1 MTTIIPQKR
10 PRSRD
15 VGRFVLRMAETGER
29 PSIYRLRH
37 DVYATELGQHPENP
51 QGMLSDA
58 LDEFNHYIVACEEGE
73 IVGFV
78 SLTPPGH
85 GRYSVDKYV
94 PREELPVPADDRL
107 YEVRLLTVA
116 KSHRSGPV
124 TALLMHAALRWID
137 EHGGRSI
144 VAIGRREVLGLY
156 EKAGF
161 VPAGRAI
168 RSGQVTYELMSTDVE
183 RRARSLPG
191 TAGSLSGSKAVS
203 IGALSFRCFAW
214 KSASMAARFS
224 EPSARISPRSS
235 GGRQSSMPTCWT
247 PGSRRLPGASVAG
260 GVPGVDNADVAP
272 TRCEGLVRAISKARG
287 IPERSLAPGA
297 GSSALIYLAFRE
309 WLDPSSRV
317 LLLDPTYGEYAHVL
331 ENIVGCRVDRLRL
344 DRAAAT
350 PSIWLNWKHAC
361 GGATTW
367 WSSSIR
373 TIQPAGI
380 SPAAIWKPCSV
391 APRPERAFGSTRP
404 MSITLVRM
412 SRWNASRPIVRT
424 SSSVN
429 RFQRSAL

>member
-29 PSIYRLRH
+29 SSIYRLRH
-37 DVYATELGQHPENP
+37 DVYATELGQHSENR

-58 LDEFNHYIVACEEGE
+58 LDEFNYYIVACEEGE

-183 RRARSLPG
+183 RARTFAARHSGVIERLK
-191 TAGSLSGSKAVS
+191 GSIDWCFEFPL
-203 IGALSFRCFAW
+203 FRMEECEHGG
-214 KSASMAARFS
+214 ARFS

-235 GGRQSSMPTCWT
+235 GGRQLSMPTCWT
-247 PGSRRLPGASVAG
+247 PGSRRLPRCKRRWRSARSGQCGPRLPRVAKGWCERSQRARNPRAEPRAG
-260 GVPGVDNADVAP
+260 GRLVGTDLPGLPRMARPLVA
-272 TRCEGLVRAISKARG
+272 
-287 IPERSLAPGA
+287 
-297 GSSALIYLAFRE
+297 
-309 WLDPSSRV
+309 
-317 LLLDPTYGEYAHVL
+317 
-331 ENIVGCRVDRLRL
+331 
-344 DRAAAT
+344 
-350 PSIWLNWKHAC
+350 
-361 GGATTW
+361 
-367 WSSSIR
+367 
-373 TIQPAGI
+373 
-380 SPAAIWKPCSV
+380 
-391 APRPERAFGSTRP
+391 RP
-404 MSITLVRM
+404 
-412 SRWNASRPIVRT
+412 ASRSDLR
-424 SSSVN
+424 
-429 RFQRSAL
+429 